1 MATRKYYISKG
12 LDGTGTDR
20 VTEAVG
26 SAITGGLLEVT
37 VDLAVTAT
45 KREVVK
51 ALDNIKRYIIRDG
64 WPPA

>member
-1 MATRKYYISKG
+1 MATRKYYVSQGKTAEK
-12 LDGTGTDR
+12 D

-26 SAITGGLLEVT
+26 AAITGGLAEVT

-45 KREVVK
+45 KRQVLM
-51 ALDNIKRYIIRDG
+51 AIDTLARYIRKNS